1 MSHRTLSPTGN
12 STQTYDYE
20 DVILRIVN
28 LRELTTP
35 SAVVDLDRLERNAAW
50 MTNRAKELGVGL
62 RPHVKTH
69 KCVEGARIQ
78 TAGQTKKLTVSTLA
92 EARAFAEAGFDDIT
106 YAVPLSPEAIPECAR
121 LTRRIYR
128 FHVIVDHPVAV
139 DALES
144 YAQTHDLRFSVLL
157 KVDCGLHRAG
167 VDPDNPEAVKLA
179 GRLHRSSHVDFR
191 GILTHAGQSYSC
203 RNRSEA
209 ANIAAQE
216 RDTMVNF
223 AEKLRGEG
231 LTVADISIGST
242 PTVTA
247 VDRLP
252 GISEIRPGNYLFFDA
267 FQTAIGSC
275 VLEDVA
281 FSVLTTVVGAY
292 PDAQR
297 LVVDAGALALSK
309 DPGPTHV
316 DPDCGFGVVVTD
328 PDCRPVP
335 GLRVTSLSQEH
346 GVLHSDGPLDPTW
359 QPGTRL
365 RIMPNHSCLSAAC
378 FDAYHVVRGTEIV
391 DEWHPVRGW

>member
-1 MSHRTLSPTGN
+1 MSQSTLSPTGN
-12 STQTYDYE
+12 QTQTYDYGV
-20 DVILRIVN
+20 VILRIVN

-35 SAVVDLDRLERNAAW
+35 GAVVDLDRLERNAAW
-50 MTNRAKELGVGL
+50 MTHRAKKLGVCL

-69 KCVEGARIQ
+69 KCVEAAKLQ
-78 TAGQTKKLTVSTLA
+78 TAGQTKRLTVSTLA
-92 EARAFAEAGFDDIT
+92 EAQEFATAGFDDIT
-106 YAVPLSPEAIPECAR
+106 YAVPLSPKAVPECAR
-121 LTRRIYR
+121 LTRTVKR
-128 FHVIVDHPVAV
+128 FNVIVDHPVAV
-139 DALES
+139 DALEA
-144 YAQTHDLRFSVLL
+144 YAHTHDLRFSVFL

-167 VDPDNPEAVKLA
+167 VDPDSPEAVTLA
-179 GRLHRSSHVDFR
+179 GRLHRSSRMNFR

-209 ANIAAQE
+209 ANVAAHE
-216 RDTMVNF
+216 RDTMVTF
-223 AEKLRGEG
+223 AAKLRGEG
-231 LTVADISIGST
+231 LTVAEISIGST
-242 PTVTA
+242 PTITA

-316 DPDCGFGVVVTD
+316 DPDCGFGVVVTEH
-328 PDCRPVP
+328 DCRPVP

-346 GVLHSDGPLDPTW
+346 GVLHSDGPLDPAW
-359 QPGTRL
+359 RPGTRF
-365 RIMPNHSCLSAAC
+365 RIVPNHSCLAAAC
-378 FDAYHVVRGTEIV
+378 HDRYHVVRGTEVV
-391 DEWHPVRGW
+391 DKWRPVRGW